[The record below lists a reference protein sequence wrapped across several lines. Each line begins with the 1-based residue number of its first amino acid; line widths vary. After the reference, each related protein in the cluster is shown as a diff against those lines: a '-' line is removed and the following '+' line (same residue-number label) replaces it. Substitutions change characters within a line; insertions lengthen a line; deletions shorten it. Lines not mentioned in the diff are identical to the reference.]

1 MKITTLTPLSYR
13 QDGEYRFQLTA
24 PFHVRVDAFAGRT
37 YQDKQ
42 SFSTYTSSEAGEI
55 SSHPWLTLGVSG
67 DLTVSS
73 GYAWDGCSPAAKM
86 FGQWLGTPTPPSVRA
101 ACLVHD
107 ALYQF
112 LDQNYWTRAEAD
124 AAFLAL
130 MQQAGF
136 RLAPIYYGAVRIFG
150 GLHHLLFR

>member
-1 MKITTLTPLSYR
+1 MKITTFTPLSYR

-24 PFHVRVDAFAGRT
+24 PFHIQVDVFSGRI
-37 YQDKQ
+37 YQDKHP
-42 SFSTYTSSEAGEI
+42 FTTYTSGAIGEVA
-55 SSHPWLTLGVSG
+55 SHTWLTLDSSG
-67 DLTVSS
+67 KLAITS
-73 GYAWDGCSPAAKM
+73 GYAWDGCSPAARM
-86 FGQWLGTPTPPSVRA
+86 FGLWMGTPTPPSVRA

-124 AAFLAL
+124 AVFLTL

-136 RLAPIYYGAVRIFG
+136 RPAPIYYGAVRIFG